1 MTKRD
6 LSGIPPDG
14 QVSLMWGTLGFPR
27 DIHKLAPLQLR
38 IQGNFLLS
46 CKETFHTHRGTLSSK
61 TILLLHKVKESEVTQ
76 SCPALCDPMDC
87 SLPGSSTHGIFQA
100 RTLEWVT
107 ISFSR
112 RSSQGYFCLSPAPAP
127 SCDDPNLSEHDR
139 ILCPKPIY
147 QSPLWPLHACKMSAF
162 SYFSLSSFKT
172 QKTMKKPCKH
182 FLSHLLPKTSN
193 SIVLLA

>member
-139 ILCPKPIY
+139 ILCPK
-147 QSPLWPLHACKMSAF
+147 QSVCLSFGSRMHAKSHYSRIF
-162 SYFSLSSFKT
+162 TFSFKR
-172 QKTMKKPCKH
+172 QKTMKKPVYT
-182 FLSHLLPKTSN
+182 L
-193 SIVLLA
+193 